1 VGIERKNNEYSGEI
15 EKGSKV
21 LVQYDRKERK
31 KERIQR
37 IEKEEESGKVEQKN
51 RRDQMR

>member
-1 VGIERKNNEYSGEI
+1 MGIERKNNEYSGEI

-37 IEKEEESGKVEQKN
+37 MGEEEESVKWH
-51 RRDQMR
+51 RRIDETR